1 MALETGTYISD
12 LVPTNPVGATDTKAQ
27 GDDHIRLIKS
37 TLQATFPNITGA
49 MTATHT
55 ELNILDGATLSTA
68 ELNILDGVTLTA
80 SQINDAAQLSVANVF
95 SATQFAGAGIKVTGS
110 GAFTGTGPEV
120 EASGGDAYFSGYN
133 RTGAAWID
141 TYLRGLDVY
150 IYAGGGQR
158 AFFASD
164 GSEIQLDATLLD
176 LNGAMDLSGQGVFN
190 YSYNAGEGAIK
201 VTAALPLIDL
211 YESDEGA
218 DGKRWRVV
226 SNGGTFSIE
235 ASADNGTSGTQAVNI
250 LRTGTT
256 VDEIELN
263 ATTLDLNGAADISGN
278 LVVNGT
284 SGVRMIADNAQTWWE
299 ESDASANN
307 GKWQMRANN
316 EEFSLFIVNDAE
328 DTFTEIFE
336 IQRTNQ
342 TIDSFTLNGPI
353 ISAGG
358 LNAVPESRNIT
369 ASGNTATTDNGI
381 VVRMTSG
388 SGATFTLDGDP
399 PTDAVVLLDNSSGNS
414 WTIAASGT
422 LIWALTAGTGNRT
435 LADDGLAV
443 AIHRGSG
450 VWVISGGGLS

>member
-158 AFFASD
+158 AWFASD

-176 LNGAMDLSGQGVFN
+176 FNGAMDLSG
-190 YSYNAGEGAIK
+190 NATLNGQ
-201 VTAALPLIDL
+201 VT
-211 YESDEGA
+211 
-218 DGKRWRVV
+218 V
-226 SNGGTFSIE
+226 SNTTPQVVIDE
-235 ASADNGTSGTQAVNI
+235 TDASADEGNWLIQASAGVLTFQAYNDAASVFNPFFTI
-250 LRTGTT
+250 DRTGAT
-256 VDEIELN
+256 VDEIQLD

-388 SGATFTLDGDP
+388 AGATFTLDGDP